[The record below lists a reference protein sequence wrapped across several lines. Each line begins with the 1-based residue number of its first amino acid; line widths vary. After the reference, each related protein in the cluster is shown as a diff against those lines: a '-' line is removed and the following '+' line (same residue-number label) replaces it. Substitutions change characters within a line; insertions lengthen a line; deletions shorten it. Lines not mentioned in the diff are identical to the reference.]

1 MSQNEPDEQVKADEQ
16 AGPDERTGAGD
27 QARSDECLEWSVFPF
42 LENIRR
48 SVIVVV
54 IVAAVA
60 ALVYLAFKDVFL
72 VILSVAILFAS
83 LHAYFTRTRY
93 RLDESGVAVRTL
105 SVKTAKPWKH
115 FKRYYADDRGIT
127 LSPFAEPSRLE
138 PFRSVRLLYGSNKD
152 EVVAFVSKRIVGNA

>member
-1 MSQNEPDEQVKADEQ
+1 MSQNEP
-16 AGPDERTGAGD
+16 G
-27 QARSDECLEWSVFPF
+27 ECLEWSVFPF
-42 LENIRR
+42 MEKPRR
-48 SVIVVV
+48 SVIVVL

-60 ALVYLAFKDVFL
+60 TLVYLAFKDVFL

-83 LHAYFTRTRY
+83 LHAFFTRTRY
-93 RLDESGVAVRTL
+93 RLDETGVAVKTL
-105 SVKTAKPWKH
+105 SVRTAKPWKH

-152 EVVAFVSKRIVGNA
+152 EVVAFVSKRIVGDA

>member
-1 MSQNEPDEQVKADEQ
+1 MSQTEPAQIS
-16 AGPDERTGAGD
+16 AGE
-27 QARSDECLEWSVFPF
+27 SLEWSVFPF
-42 LENIRR
+42 LEKPGR

-60 ALVYLAFKDVFL
+60 ALVYLAFRDAFL

-93 RLDESGVAVRTL
+93 RLDDSGVEVRTL

-152 EVVAFVSKRIVGNA
+152 EVVAFVSKRVVGDS

>member
-1 MSQNEPDEQVKADEQ
+1 MSQNEPGERVKADDQ
-16 AGPDERTGAGD
+16 AGPG
-27 QARSDECLEWSVFPF
+27 ECLEWSVFPF
-42 LENIRR
+42 MEKPRR
-48 SVIVVV
+48 SVIVVL

-60 ALVYLAFKDVFL
+60 VLVYLAFKDIFL

-93 RLDESGVAVRTL
+93 RLDDTGVAVKTL
-105 SVKTAKPWKH
+105 SVRTVKPWKH
-115 FKRYYADDRGIT
+115 FKRYHADDRGIT

-152 EVVAFVSKRIVGNA
+152 EVVAFVSKRIVGDA